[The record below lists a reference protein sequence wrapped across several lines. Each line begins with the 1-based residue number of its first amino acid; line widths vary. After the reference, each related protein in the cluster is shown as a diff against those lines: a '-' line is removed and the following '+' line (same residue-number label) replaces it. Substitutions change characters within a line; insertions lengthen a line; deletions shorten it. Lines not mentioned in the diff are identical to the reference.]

1 MARIVC
7 TGLTKRY
14 DGGAPVLHPLD
25 LEIGDGEFIV
35 LLGPSGCGKST
46 MLRMIAGLETITG
59 GELAIGGAVVNDL
72 AARERNVAMVFQN
85 YALYPHMTVAQ
96 NMGYGLK
103 IRGVER
109 ALIDAR
115 VQAAAQILELGPL
128 LARRPREL
136 SGGQRQR
143 VAMGRAIVREPSV
156 FLFDEP
162 LSNLDAKLRAQLR
175 GDIKRLHQRLKTT
188 TLYVTHDQ
196 LEAMT
201 LADRVV
207 LMRGGRIEQLG
218 TPAELYSCPHTVFAA
233 GFIGTP
239 AMNFADGAIER
250 TAGGV
255 ALAAGGARWPLAAR
269 RFASLADGRRVKLA
283 IRPNYLR
290 IATGAGAAAGARNAP
305 AASGPGDRPSALA
318 LEGRV
323 ELVELLG
330 AEALVTFDWNG
341 APFAALVSAPAA
353 PALGAVVTFTFD
365 ERDLHLFDA
374 ATGRNVMLPE
384 AGAPASAAPP
394 GAAMRPPPDAP
405 DAPDAPHGLAMS
417 RS

>member
-59 GELAIGGAVVNDL
+59 GTLAIGGAVVNDL

-85 YALYPHMTVAQ
+85 YALYPHMSVYENIAF
-96 NMGYGLK
+96 GLRRLK
-103 IRGVER
+103 VPAAE
-109 ALIDAR
+109 IDRRVREVAR
-115 VQAAAQILELGPL
+115 VLGLDAL
-128 LARRPREL
+128 LDRKPRAM
-136 SGGQRQR
+136 SGGQQQR
-143 VAMGRAIVREPSV
+143 AAIARAMIKTPDV

-201 LADRVV
+201 LADRIV

-218 TPAELYSCPHTVFAA
+218 TPAELYGCPHTVFAA
-233 GFIGTP
+233 GFVGTP
-239 AMNFADGAIER
+239 AMNFADGVIER
-250 TAGGV
+250 TAGHV
-255 ALAAGGARWPLAAR
+255 ALAAGGARWTLAAR
-269 RFASLADGRRVKLA
+269 RFAGLPDGLRVKLA

-290 IATGAGAAAGARNAP
+290 IAPGAHAP
-305 AASGPGDRPSALA
+305 AATLA

-330 AEALVTFDWNG
+330 AEALVTFGRNG
-341 APFAALVSAPAA
+341 APFAALVPASAA

-384 AGAPASAAPP
+384 AGAPADAERP
-394 GAAMRPPPDAP
+394 GAAMRPSPGAR
-405 DAPDAPHGLAMS
+405 HRFTMS
-417 RS
+417 RP

>member
-59 GELAIGGAVVNDL
+59 GTLAIGGAVVNDL
-72 AARERNVAMVFQN
+72 APRERNVAMVFQN
-85 YALYPHMTVAQ
+85 YALYPHMSVYENIAF
-96 NMGYGLK
+96 GLRRLK
-103 IRGVER
+103 VPAAE
-109 ALIDAR
+109 IDRRVREVAR
-115 VQAAAQILELGPL
+115 VLGLDAL
-128 LARRPREL
+128 LDRKPRAM
-136 SGGQRQR
+136 SGGQQQR
-143 VAMGRAIVREPSV
+143 AAIARAMIKTPDV

-218 TPAELYSCPHTVFAA
+218 TPAELYGCPHTVFAA
-233 GFIGTP
+233 GFVGTP
-239 AMNFADGAIER
+239 AMNFADGVIEH
-250 TAGGV
+250 TAGRV
-255 ALAAGGARWPLAAR
+255 ALAAGGARWTLAAR
-269 RFASLADGRRVKLA
+269 RFAGLPDGLRVKLA

-290 IATGAGAAAGARNAP
+290 IAPGAHAP
-305 AASGPGDRPSALA
+305 AATLA

-330 AEALVTFDWNG
+330 AEALVTFGRNG
-341 APFAALVSAPAA
+341 APFAALVPASAA

-374 ATGRNVMLPE
+374 ATGRNVMLPG
-384 AGAPASAAPP
+384 AGAPADAERP
-394 GAAMRPPPDAP
+394 GAAMRPSPG
-405 DAPDAPHGLAMS
+405 APHRFTMS
-417 RS
+417 RP